1 MKMIVMKSGLR
12 AVLAGATALAA
23 LTLAGCGGSAAN
35 GTGGGKLD
43 VVASFYPLEFIART
57 VGGDAVNVT
66 TLTAPGVEPH
76 DLELTPKQVGEIA
89 GAKLV
94 VFEKN
99 LQPAVDEAVEQ
110 NAKDAGFDIAPAAQL
125 EATGADFEEHEE
137 GTAAP
142 AAHKDNALDPHFWL
156 DPVRY
161 AAVVKAVEEKLAS
174 VDSANAAGY
183 HERAKA
189 LLDQVGKL
197 DTEFKTGLASCK
209 LKTFVTS
216 HEAFAYLAKRYGLT
230 MVGIAGFTP
239 DAEPAPA
246 AHTEDAL
253 DPHFWLDPVRYAE
266 VVNAVTEKLVA
277 TDSANAEGYHARA
290 KTLLAEIGKLNAD
303 FKTGL
308 ADCRLKTFVTSHQAF
323 AYLAKRYGLTM
334 VGIAGFTPDAEPTP
348 ARIKEVQDIV
358 KAQHVT
364 TIFYEEL
371 VSPKVAETIARDV
384 GVQTAV
390 LSPIE
395 GLSDANSQETYLTLM
410 QENLQE
416 LRKANGCS

>member
-1 MKMIVMKSGLR
+1 MKMIVMRSSAR
-12 AVLAGATALAA
+12 AVVAGAAALAA
-23 LTLAGCGGSAAN
+23 ITLAGCGGSSAS
-35 GTGGGKLD
+35 GSGGGKLD

-76 DLELTPKQVGEIA
+76 DLELTPKQVGTIA
-89 GAKLV
+89 SAKLV
-94 VFEKN
+94 IYEKD
-99 LQPAVDEAVEQ
+99 LQPAVDEAVAQ
-110 NAKDAGFDIAPAAQL
+110 NAKDAGFDVVPAAKL
-125 EATGADFEEHEE
+125 EATGANFEEHEE
-137 GTAAP
+137 NEGAATPGSTAQP
-142 AAHKDNALDPHFWL
+142 AAYTQAGDKALDPHFWL

-161 AAVVKAVEEKLAS
+161 ADVINAVTDKLVAT
-174 VDSANAAGY
+174 DSANADGY
-183 HERAKA
+183 KARAKT
-189 LLDQVGKL
+189 LLDEVGKL
-197 DTEFKTGLASCK
+197 DTEYKTGLANCQ

-239 DAEPAPA
+239 D
-246 AHTEDAL
+246 T
-253 DPHFWLDPVRYAE
+253 
-266 VVNAVTEKLVA
+266 
-277 TDSANAEGYHARA
+277 
-290 KTLLAEIGKLNAD
+290 
-303 FKTGL
+303 
-308 ADCRLKTFVTSHQAF
+308 
-323 AYLAKRYGLTM
+323 
-334 VGIAGFTPDAEPTP
+334 EPTP

-384 GVQTAV
+384 GVKTAV

-395 GLSDANSQETYLTLM
+395 GLSDANSTESYLTLM

-416 LRKANGCS
+416 LRKANSCA

>member
-1 MKMIVMKSGLR
+1 MKMIVMRSSTR
-12 AVLAGATALAA
+12 AVVAGATALAA
-23 LTLAGCGGSAAN
+23 LTLVGCGGSTAS
-35 GTGGGKLD
+35 GSGDGKLD
-43 VVASFYPLEFIART
+43 VVTSFYPLEFIARS
-57 VGGDAVNVT
+57 VGGDAVHVT

-76 DLELTPKQVGEIA
+76 DLELTPKQVGHVA
-89 GAKLV
+89 TANLV
-94 VFEKN
+94 VYEKG
-99 LQPAVDEAVEQ
+99 LQPAVDEAIDQ
-110 NAKDAGFDIAPAAQL
+110 NAKDAGFDVAPAAQL
-125 EATGADFEEHEE
+125 EATGADFEEH
-137 GTAAP
+137 
-142 AAHKDNALDPHFWL
+142 
-156 DPVRY
+156 
-161 AAVVKAVEEKLAS
+161 
-174 VDSANAAGY
+174 
-183 HERAKA
+183 
-189 LLDQVGKL
+189 Q
-197 DTEFKTGLASCK
+197 
-209 LKTFVTS
+209 
-216 HEAFAYLAKRYGLT
+216 
-230 MVGIAGFTP
+230 
-239 DAEPAPA
+239 EPGGAAPA

-277 TDSANAEGYHARA
+277 TDSAHAEGYHARA
-290 KTLLAEIGKLNAD
+290 KTLLAEIGKLNTD

-358 KAQHVT
+358 KAQQVT

-410 QENLQE
+410 RQNLRE
-416 LRKANGCS
+416 LQKANSCA

>member
-1 MKMIVMKSGLR
+1 MKMIVMRSSAR
-12 AVLAGATALAA
+12 AVVAGATALAA
-23 LTLAGCGGSAAN
+23 LTLAGCSGSAA
-35 GTGGGKLD
+35 GGSGSGKLD
-43 VVASFYPLEFIART
+43 VVTSFYPLEFIART

-76 DLELTPKQVGEIA
+76 DLELTPTQVGTVA
-89 GAKLV
+89 SAKLV
-94 VFEKN
+94 VYEKG
-99 LQPAVDEAVEQ
+99 LQPAVDEAVDQ
-110 NAKDAGFDIAPAAQL
+110 NAKDAGFDVAPAAKL

-137 GTAAP
+137 PGGA
-142 AAHKDNALDPHFWL
+142 
-156 DPVRY
+156 
-161 AAVVKAVEEKLAS
+161 
-174 VDSANAAGY
+174 
-183 HERAKA
+183 
-189 LLDQVGKL
+189 
-197 DTEFKTGLASCK
+197 
-209 LKTFVTS
+209 
-216 HEAFAYLAKRYGLT
+216 
-230 MVGIAGFTP
+230 
-239 DAEPAPA
+239 APA

-253 DPHFWLDPVRYAE
+253 DPHFWLDPVRYAD
-266 VVNAVTEKLVA
+266 VVKAVEEKLAA
-277 TDSANAEGYHARA
+277 TDSANAEGYHTRA
-290 KTLLAEIGKLNAD
+290 KALLTQVGKLDTDYKN
-303 FKTGL
+303 GL
-308 ADCRLKTFVTSHQAF
+308 ADCKLKTFVTSHQAF

-410 QENLQE
+410 RSNLQE
-416 LRKANGCS
+416 LKKANSCA

>member
-1 MKMIVMKSGLR
+1 MKMIVMRSGLR
-12 AVLAGATALAA
+12 AVVAGATALAA
-23 LTLAGCGGSAAN
+23 LTLAGCGGSAN
-35 GTGGGKLD
+35 DSGGGKLD

-57 VGGDAVNVT
+57 VGGDAVHVT

-89 GAKLV
+89 EAKLV
-94 VFEKN
+94 LFEKD

-110 NAKDAGFDIAPAAQL
+110 NAKDAGFDVAPAAQL
-125 EATGADFEEHEE
+125 EATGADFEEHGE
-137 GTAAP
+137 GAEA
-142 AAHKDNALDPHFWL
+142 AAHKDDALDPHFWL

-161 AAVVKAVEEKLAS
+161 AAVVKAVEDRLVS

-189 LLDQVGKL
+189 LLAQVGKL
-197 DTEFKTGLASCK
+197 DTDYKTGLASCR

-246 AHTEDAL
+246 
-253 DPHFWLDPVRYAE
+253 
-266 VVNAVTEKLVA
+266 
-277 TDSANAEGYHARA
+277 
-290 KTLLAEIGKLNAD
+290 
-303 FKTGL
+303 
-308 ADCRLKTFVTSHQAF
+308 
-323 AYLAKRYGLTM
+323 
-334 VGIAGFTPDAEPTP
+334 
-348 ARIKEVQDIV
+348 RIKEVQDIV

-371 VSPKVAETIARDV
+371 VSPKVAETIAKDV
-384 GVQTAV
+384 GVKTAV

-395 GLSDANSQETYLTLM
+395 GLSDGNSQETYLTLM
-410 QENLQE
+410 RQNLQE
-416 LRKANGCS
+416 LQKANGCS

>member
-1 MKMIVMKSGLR
+1 MKMIVMRSGLR
-12 AVLAGATALAA
+12 AVVAGATALAA
-23 LTLAGCGGSAAN
+23 LTLAGCGGSAN
-35 GTGGGKLD
+35 DSGGGKLD

-57 VGGDAVNVT
+57 VGGDAVHVT

-89 GAKLV
+89 EAKLV
-94 VFEKN
+94 LFEKD

-110 NAKDAGFDIAPAAQL
+110 NAKDAGFDVAPAAQL
-125 EATGADFEEHEE
+125 EATGADFEEHGE
-137 GTAAP
+137 GAAA
-142 AAHKDNALDPHFWL
+142 AAHKDDALDPHFWL

-161 AAVVKAVEEKLAS
+161 AAVVKAVEDRLVS

-189 LLDQVGKL
+189 LLAQVGKL
-197 DTEFKTGLASCK
+197 DTDYKTGLASCR

-246 AHTEDAL
+246 
-253 DPHFWLDPVRYAE
+253 
-266 VVNAVTEKLVA
+266 
-277 TDSANAEGYHARA
+277 
-290 KTLLAEIGKLNAD
+290 
-303 FKTGL
+303 
-308 ADCRLKTFVTSHQAF
+308 
-323 AYLAKRYGLTM
+323 
-334 VGIAGFTPDAEPTP
+334 
-348 ARIKEVQDIV
+348 RIKEVQDIV
-358 KAQHVT
+358 TAQKVT

-371 VSPKVAETIARDV
+371 VSPKVADTIANDV
-384 GVQTAV
+384 GVKTAV

-395 GLSDANSQETYLTLM
+395 GLSDANSKETYLTLM
-410 QENLQE
+410 QQNLQE
-416 LRKANGCS
+416 LRTANGCK